1 MGCYGECC
9 FGVTYGELYGVCG
22 FVVLFVVELCVDY
35 DGVNGFHVCLE
46 LCVFYGVGVVCVNVC
61 GVICDVV
68 YCLFLTSGC

>member
-46 LCVFYGVGVVCVNVC
+46 LCVLLWCWGCLC
-61 GVICDVV
+61 QCLWCD
-68 YCLFLTSGC
+68 L